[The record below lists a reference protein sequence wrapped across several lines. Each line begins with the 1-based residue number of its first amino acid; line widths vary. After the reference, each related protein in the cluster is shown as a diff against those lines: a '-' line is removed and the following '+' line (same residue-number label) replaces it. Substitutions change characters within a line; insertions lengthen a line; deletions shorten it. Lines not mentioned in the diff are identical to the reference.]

1 MEKEKRFSYIRK
13 KPARGTAG
21 ACILSGLAFLLFLF
35 CIAYSFYRKGE
46 AGVRIVYPDLLTVNF
61 SAFSLRLALP
71 PERGKFLERRPIY
84 IAVGLDIFL
93 LFCWLFFLFLGI
105 RS

>member
-46 AGVRIVYPDLLTVNF
+46 AGVRIVYPSSGKRKISGKKTDIYCCRSGYFSIILL
-61 SAFSLRLALP
+61 
-71 PERGKFLERRPIY
+71 
-84 IAVGLDIFL
+84 AVFPVFGD
-93 LFCWLFFLFLGI
+93 
-105 RS
+105 